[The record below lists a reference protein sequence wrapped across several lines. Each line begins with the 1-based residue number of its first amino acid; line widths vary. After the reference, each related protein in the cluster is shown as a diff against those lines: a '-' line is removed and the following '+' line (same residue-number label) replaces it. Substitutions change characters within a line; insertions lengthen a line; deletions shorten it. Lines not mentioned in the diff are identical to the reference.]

1 MALRSKTD
9 EPAAGADSKYGGMMK
24 RIGTF
29 LFIAGLASFVLPL
42 FGLQLKIF
50 NAFGENQA
58 MAGVGAIVLGVV
70 LLVAGSKSAAT
81 A

>member
-1 MALRSKTD
+1 
-9 EPAAGADSKYGGMMK
+9 MMK

-42 FGLQLKIF
+42 VGLQLKIF
-50 NAFGENQA
+50 NAFGENQT
-58 MAGVGAIVLGVV
+58 MAGLGAIVLGVV
-70 LLVAGSKSAAT
+70 LLVAGNKSAAE

>member
-1 MALRSKTD
+1 MT
-9 EPAAGADSKYGGMMK
+9 

-29 LFIAGLASFVLPL
+29 LLIAGLASFVLPL
-42 FGLQLKIF
+42 AGFQLKIF

-58 MAGVGAIVLGVV
+58 VAGLGALVLGVV
-70 LLVAGSKSAAT
+70 LLVAGNKSAST